1 MEASV
6 VAGPGRWNQAGPSE
20 FPWEQDALDHV
31 RNLMPDTEPYR
42 AWAIFSFTSSEIRF
56 LSSFTQNWSSRQ
68 TVS

>member
-6 VAGPGRWNQAGPSE
+6 VAGPGRWNQSGPSE

-42 AWAIFSFTSSEIRF
+42 AWAVFSFTAATGHVREVD
-56 LSSFTQNWSSRQ
+56 LLAACG
-68 TVS
+68 VP